1 MKPSTLKGEYLVSHI
16 YDIFQGIGK
25 EINIDL
31 RFTKFEGLS
40 QIIISNNIYLIGSGL
55 NKSNSKNSFIS
66 SHLLR
71 IDFNEEFTPQ
81 IKIFTSSE
89 FPHYMPSLAVYKN
102 EEIYVIGG
110 KNNITCE
117 VFSLKSNK
125 WKKLKN
131 LPSERFGCSV
141 ICENS
146 TKTLYLFGGTN
157 NSTNTINLSVL
168 KYNLKV
174 NLEWETLIVT
184 SNSNFLQRTFAGS
197 FISKNG
203 TIILL
208 GGSTNVYSE
217 TDDIIEYNINSKSA
231 TNLSF
236 KLSRP
241 AVFNSSAYFEGD
253 EINSIFYGYDSENLI
268 HKIDLMQKFASGL
281 SNNDYLISDD
291 GRY

>member
-1 MKPSTLKGEYLVSHI
+1 MKPSTIKGENLVSHI
-16 YDIFQGIGK
+16 YDIYQGIGK
-25 EINIDL
+25 EVNIDL

-55 NKSNSKNSFIS
+55 NKINSKNSFIS

-71 IDFNEEFTPQ
+71 IDFNEDFFPQ

-110 KNNITCE
+110 KNNSTCE

-146 TKTLYLFGGTN
+146 SKTLYLFGGTN
-157 NSTNTINLSVL
+157 NLTNTINLSVL

-203 TIILL
+203 TIMLL
-208 GGSTNVYSE
+208 GGSTSIHPE
-217 TDDIIEYNINSKSA
+217 TDDIIEYNINTKSA
-231 TNLSF
+231 TNISF

-241 AVFNSSAYFEGD
+241 AVFNSSAFFNCD
-253 EINSIFYGYDSENLI
+253 EINNIFYGYDNENLI
-268 HKIDLMQKFASGL
+268 HKIDLNQNYSSVL
-281 SNNDYLISDD
+281 CDNDYLIYDD
-291 GRY
+291 IRN